1 MLMPQGVMNMSMAVP
16 GLVETSINTGNMEE
30 VNGEIILDSALRSS
44 VETEKNYIREKVQ
57 TIADVYGVACEWS
70 GEYPGWQYQEVS
82 PLREKAVKA
91 YKELFGNEPKVEA
104 IHAGLECG
112 YWTAKIPNA
121 DLLSM
126 GPSMYDVHSP
136 RERVSKQS
144 IANVWKLIKEILS
157 K

>member
-1 MLMPQGVMNMSMAVP
+1 M
-16 GLVETSINTGNMEE
+16 
-30 VNGEIILDSALRSS
+30 
-44 VETEKNYIREKVQ
+44 
-57 TIADVYGVACEWS
+57 
-70 GEYPGWQYQEVS
+70 
-82 PLREKAVKA
+82 REKAVKA
-91 YKELFGNEPKVEA
+91 YKELFGKEPKVEA

>member
-1 MLMPQGVMNMSMAVP
+1 M
-16 GLVETSINTGNMEE
+16 
-30 VNGEIILDSALRSS
+30 
-44 VETEKNYIREKVQ
+44 Q

-91 YKELFGNEPKVEA
+91 YKELFGKEPKVEA
-104 IHAGLECG
+104 IHAGLECGYWTAKIIHAGLECG